1 MKLTT
6 REEEILRLHSI
17 GLTPDEIADKLYRS
31 RETIRKT
38 ICNIKI
44 KLNLQKA
51 SELTA
56 YYWCEAFGTTLEEQ
70 KRNIL
75 KSLFC
80 LLFMVSITNMDYS
93 CRRQRNRRH
102 SKLETRFH
110 GRATEYSGAA

>member
-6 REEEILRLHSI
+6 REEEILQLHSI
-17 GLTPDEIADKLYRS
+17 GLTPDEIANKLYRS

-56 YYWCEAFGTTLEEQ
+56 YYWCEFFGASFVEQ
-70 KRNIL
+70 RKSIL
-75 KSLFC
+75 SACTC
-80 LLFMVSITNMDYS
+80 LLVLFTLSVDNFDKRRFRIRHREEYTEFVIIYS
-93 CRRQRNRRH
+93 T
-102 SKLETRFH
+102 L
-110 GRATEYSGAA
+110 